1 MLHQLREEGLA
12 FLGGNRVATADS
24 ESGIGEALDGKG
36 VFAAG
41 KHLREPMLG
50 CERDMGC
57 LGMRKESSFF
67 EDCRQDR
74 TQGIHGEDQ

>member
-1 MLHQLREEGLA
+1 
-12 FLGGNRVATADS
+12 
-24 ESGIGEALDGKG
+24 
-36 VFAAG
+36 
-41 KHLREPMLG
+41 
-50 CERDMGC
+50 MGC